1 VLVRFEVSMAVN
13 VESFELHAFHPILLH
28 KTTGYSH
35 GIFNRHCLC
44 FEVFQLHHSIR
55 KKLARKFFWAK
66 YSEMGVF
73 KRHTISYEKRFKLF
87 FTKIKTKAILEIGL
101 CTSHFSVAT

>member
-1 VLVRFEVSMAVN
+1 MFRSVSVA
-13 VESFELHAFHPILLH
+13 PQ
-28 KTTGYSH
+28 YS
-35 GIFNRHCLC
+35 
-44 FEVFQLHHSIR
+44 

-101 CTSHFSVAT
+101 CTSHFSVATEKLSRRHHSFIEAYQHFLNGSVD